1 MSHTI
6 SNLAAHPFQV
16 AELRDHLRLEIT
28 DDDPAVTRTL
38 DAAVRAVERWTG
50 LMTRTVDVVQ
60 ECGYDSPPLRA
71 ELGFVSALGVVTEYD
86 PEEDTTE
93 TVTSNYVL
101 VRGHGGTYCVLRP
114 KHRREPNT
122 IIKWSYTAGPLNP
135 LPEDLKL
142 CIFGIGAT
150 WYENRE
156 QIQQNINL
164 TKLPIAYRSML
175 ENFRDGML

>member
-1 MSHTI
+1 MSNTI
-6 SNLAAHPFQV
+6 SNLGAHPFQIS
-16 AELRDHLRLEIT
+16 EFRDHLRLEIT

-50 LMTRTVDVVQ
+50 VMTRSADVVQ
-60 ECGYDSPPLRA
+60 ETGYALPPFRA
-71 ELGFVSALGVVTEYD
+71 EVGYISSLGTISAINTID
-86 PEEDTTE
+86 DSATD
-93 TVTSNYVL
+93 VTSDFIL
-101 VRGHGGTYCVLRP
+101 VNGHGWPYAVLRP
-114 KHRREPNT
+114 RSYLDMNNIFR
-122 IIKWSYTAGPLNP
+122 WSYSVSAPSPIPG
-135 LPEDLKL
+135 DLKL